1 MYKIFYGMI
10 LLCGMMSQA
19 FSAEKVVLQLKWEH
33 EFQFAGYYAALWQGY
48 YKDVGIDLD
57 IKSLSRPDGSFVSS
71 VGEIQNGNAD
81 FAIGG
86 VDILTAKDHGLDVVV
101 LSSIFQ
107 RSQYAAYSLS
117 DTSIEDLSQL
127 SKLRIGAT
135 SISSGRAEIE
145 ALFIAHGYDL
155 NKIDFVNT
163 SEPVDALINK
173 EVDAVFTH
181 EVYITFKAKEKGIT
195 LNKLDPVDFGASFY
209 GDTLFTSLQLTQRDP
224 ELVANFISA
233 SKKGWKYALSHKKEL
248 INRIV
253 NDLPRYAYKYEDLY
267 GYNLAYAEIVDSLIN
282 YPEQSIGEIDPNR
295 WIAMNDSLRKL
306 GIVNSHLVEEEFFFD
321 KFNEATN
328 LSFSFIL
335 FFILILLVIG
345 MYISWNKR
353 SILLAITCLFL
364 FSYVI
369 DLQVV
374 KILNKDHA
382 QQNKLN
388 LYRQLT
394 SVSAKLERDL
404 QTNLSMLSGFAAYI
418 SAEPNLDQDDF
429 SNYAQEIFKKEPMLI
444 NFAAAKDLVVNY
456 VYPLEGNEKAIGLD
470 YRKNIAQKQ
479 MVMQVTH
486 TGRLLVVGPVQLVQG
501 GKAFIGRAPIYT
513 GKGDDRNLWGIIS
526 APLDSDML
534 YLRSGVLATT
544 KYFNLAIRSIDIEGG
559 KSAVFFG
566 EQATFDNPDNI
577 QIAINVGAG
586 TWQLAATPK
595 TINNTEINIIIF
607 RMILI
612 LSTLIICVFAVV
624 RIRQQNEQLKLQ
636 ATILTNQELLENV
649 GQVAKIGGWKLDK
662 DLQFIDWSK
671 QSSRLLGKPLDF
683 RPFVLDDV
691 SDLFDTSEFNELK
704 NSIEQAFLT
713 HKHFELDLELVS
725 DKEVKDWLRVIM
737 NVSKKD
743 MKDVLTGT
751 MQDVTDKVL
760 SGKIIEHQA
769 TYDALTN
776 LPNRVLFNDRLENA
790 MEIAAR
796 KNNKVA
802 VLFIDL
808 DRFKD
813 INDNHGHQVGDKL
826 LVSAANRVKH
836 SVRDYDTVSR
846 LSGDEFG
853 VIISDIH
860 KLSDVIHISDKIH
873 EAMQKSYDID
883 DKFLYCS
890 ASIGIAIYP
899 EDGVDAASLIQ
910 KADQAMYEV
919 KGSGRNGCQFYTT
932 EMQVKSEYRHNQLN
946 DLIAVIDSNKIIPYF
961 QPILDLNT
969 NTVCKSESL
978 ARWQKDDGTFVPPVE
993 FIELAEESGL
1003 INKIDLAML
1012 QNSAQQLISINQNGH
1027 NIGLAINISPRIFH
1041 TKDKALENWMVCI
1054 KELSQELNITIE
1066 ITERLLTS
1074 DSEKALD
1081 VLNTLKGYGVKIA
1094 IDDFGTGYSSLS
1106 YLIKFPVD
1114 IIKIDRSFVDD
1125 IGKDASVET
1134 LVETILLMAKKLGL
1148 RVVAEGIETQEQL
1161 DFLKALECDYGQGYF
1176 LGRPMPENEFSQFVK
1191 QK

>member
-1 MYKIFYGMI
+1 M
-10 LLCGMMSQA
+10 
-19 FSAEKVVLQLKWEH
+19 LQLKWEH

-48 YKDVGIDLD
+48 YKDAGIELE
-57 IKSLSRPDGSFVSS
+57 IKPLSRPDGSFVSA

-86 VDILTAKDHGLDVVV
+86 VNILTAKDYGLDVVV

-117 DTSIEDLSQL
+117 DTPIENLSQL

-135 SISSGRAEIE
+135 SVSSGRAEIE
-145 ALFIAHGYDL
+145 ALFMAHGYDL
-155 NKIDFVNT
+155 NKIEFVTT
-163 SEPVDALINK
+163 SDPIDALLNN
-173 EVDAVFTH
+173 EADAVFSYD
-181 EVYITFKAKEKGIT
+181 VYVAYKAKKIGIT
-195 LNKLDPVDFGASFY
+195 LNKLDPIDFGANFY

-233 SKKGWKYALSHKKEL
+233 SKKGWKYALNHKKE
-248 INRIV
+248 IVNRIV
-253 NDLPRYAYKYEDLY
+253 NDLPRYIYKYEDLY
-267 GYNLAYAEIVDSLIN
+267 DYNMGYAEIVDSLIN
-282 YPEQSIGEIDPNR
+282 YPEQSIGEVNPNR

-321 KFNEATN
+321 SFNQRTN

-335 FFILILLVIG
+335 FFILILLFIG

-353 SILLAITCLFL
+353 SILLAIICILL

-369 DLQVV
+369 DLKIVN
-374 KILNKDHA
+374 ILNNEHE
-382 QQNKLN
+382 QQKKLN

-394 SVSAKLERDL
+394 SVSAKLDRDL
-404 QTNLSMLSGFAAYI
+404 QKNLSMLSGFSAYI
-418 SAEPNLDQDDF
+418 SAEPNLDYDDF
-429 SNYAQEIFKKEPMLI
+429 RHYAQEIFKKEPMLI
-444 NFAAAKDLVVNY
+444 NFSAAKDLVVNY
-456 VYPLEGNEKAIGLD
+456 IYPLKGNESALGLD
-470 YRKNIAQKQ
+470 YRENLVQKD
-479 MVMQVTH
+479 MVMQVVN
-486 TGRLLVVGPVQLVQG
+486 TGQLLVAGPIQLVQG
-501 GKAFIGRAPIYT
+501 GNAFIGRAPIYT
-513 GKGDDRNLWGIIS
+513 GNGVERKLWGIIS
-526 APLDSDML
+526 APLNSDML
-534 YLRSGVLATT
+534 YQRTGILATT
-544 KYFNLAIRSIDIEGG
+544 KYFNLAIRSIDIEGKKG
-559 KSAVFFG
+559 AVFFG
-566 EQATFDNPDNI
+566 EDATFDDPDNI
-577 QIAINVGAG
+577 QVAINVGAG
-586 TWQLAATPK
+586 TWQLAATPHK
-595 TINNTEINIIIF
+595 INSNTEINIIIF

-612 LSTLIICVFAVV
+612 LSTLIICVFAVI

-662 DLQFIDWSK
+662 NLKFIDWSK
-671 QSSRLLGKPLDF
+671 QSSRLLGKPLYF
-683 RPFVLDDV
+683 RPSALDDV
-691 SDLFDTSEFNELK
+691 SDLFDASSFNELK
-704 NSIEQAFLT
+704 NNIVQAFLT

-737 NVSKKD
+737 NISDKGQED
-743 MKDVLTGT
+743 LITGT

-860 KLSDVIHISDKIH
+860 KLSDAIHISDKIH

-899 EDGVDAASLIQ
+899 EDGADAASLIQ

-919 KGSGRNGCQFYTT
+919 KGSGRNGCQFYTK
-932 EMQVKSEYRHNQLN
+932 EMQVRSEYRHNQLN
-946 DLIAVIDSNKIIPYF
+946 DLIAVVDANKITPYF
-961 QPILDLNT
+961 QPIIDLNT
-969 NTVCKSESL
+969 NIVCKSESL

-1041 TKDKALENWMVCI
+1041 TKDKALESWMVCI
-1054 KELSQELNITIE
+1054 KDLSQELNITIE

-1081 VLNTLKGYGVKIA
+1081 VLKKLKEYGVKIA

-1114 IIKIDRSFVDD
+1114 IIKIDRSFVDA

-1134 LVETILLMAKKLGL
+1134 LIETILLMAKKLSL

-1176 LGRPMPENEFSQFVK
+1176 LGRPMPANDFSTFVK
-1191 QK
+1191 